1 MATSNRCAAPLAGP
15 IPAQG
20 FRCSHST
27 KIGATTPKR
36 KQGKATA
43 NQDRVGRLFQQVS
56 GNQKAYKVLD
66 DRLLFVDPAD
76 QTKAVRLDAGGVTTA
91 TTRVVTLPDYDVTL
105 GSGVGG
111 LKTVVDT
118 GGAFA
123 TPIVLTAAD
132 SGKIYLL
139 DDAAGLDFTLPALA
153 AAQVGT
159 NYTFFVTVTNTSNS
173 YRFTAQTGDVL
184 HGHVLIS
191 DFDAAYTAPQILMA
205 DANGSSHLVI
215 TMAAIAQ
222 GGGKGGWFDITAISA
237 TGWFVR
243 GLLNGDGTIVTVF
256 S

>member
-1 MATSNRCAAPLAGP
+1 M
-15 IPAQG
+15 
-20 FRCSHST
+20 
-27 KIGATTPKR
+27 
-36 KQGKATA
+36 A

-56 GNQKAYKVLD
+56 GNQKAYRVYD
-66 DRLLFVDPAD
+66 DQLVFVDPAD
-76 QTKAVRLDAGGVTTA
+76 PTKRVRLDAGGVTTA
-91 TTRVVTLPDYDVTL
+91 TTRVLTVPDQDVNL
-105 GSGVGG
+105 GTGVGA
-111 LKTVVDT
+111 LKSVVDT
-118 GGAFA
+118 GGVYA

-139 DDAAGLDFTLPALA
+139 DDAAGLDFTLPALTA
-153 AAQVGT
+153 ALVGVH
-159 NYTFFVTVTNTSNS
+159 YTFFVTVTNTSNS
-173 YRFTAQTGDVL
+173 YRFTAQTGDL
-184 HGHVLIS
+184 LNGHVLIS

-222 GGGKGGWFDITAISA
+222 GGGKGGWFDLTAISA